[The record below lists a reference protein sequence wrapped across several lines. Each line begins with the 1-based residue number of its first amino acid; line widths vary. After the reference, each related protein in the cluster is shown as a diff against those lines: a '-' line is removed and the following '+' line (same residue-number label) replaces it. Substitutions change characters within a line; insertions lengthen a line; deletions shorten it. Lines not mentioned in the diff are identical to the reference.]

1 MVIYQGDE
9 KLCGWAATRM
19 LLVSL
24 THARAYARLSL
35 RGKPPYNL
43 LHLAEG
49 ARAAGVELT
58 FKRAYDKASIR
69 RARRFPLLLVLGS
82 EEEGHMVLL
91 RGRLGSLF
99 VLDDPAAGRRL
110 VSFRKLLASWSGV
123 YGEGRRVE
131 KLVPPRAKR
140 PFVPFYGR
148 FLTPL
153 LEGLVAILLAV
164 GFFFLGDDLLFLSP
178 LFLLAAG
185 FLLIARQRLSIR
197 LLKDLD
203 RRGNRL
209 LARSRNGEF
218 RECYVRFQRLKKEAV
233 GDMTGFFSSLFAGL
247 VLLFLLGLNAPSFLA
262 SGALLALYLLLE
274 GTLGARK
281 GRQEAK
287 ELASDEEKALSARF
301 DAEQRMASLADLE
314 RRAYRLAD
322 RFSYRRLVYAALV
335 LLLALIPPLLEGPFN
350 LNYYLFT
357 AFGLFGVGLAS
368 RGCVD
373 YCALAPSRKG
383 DLDFYDQRLD
393 PTPVS

>member
-1 MVIYQGDE
+1 
-9 KLCGWAATRM
+9 
-19 LLVSL
+19 
-24 THARAYARLSL
+24 
-35 RGKPPYNL
+35 
-43 LHLAEG
+43 
-49 ARAAGVELT
+49 
-58 FKRAYDKASIR
+58 
-69 RARRFPLLLVLGS
+69 
-82 EEEGHMVLL
+82 
-91 RGRLGSLF
+91 
-99 VLDDPAAGRRL
+99 
-110 VSFRKLLASWSGV
+110 
-123 YGEGRRVE
+123 
-131 KLVPPRAKR
+131 
-140 PFVPFYGR
+140 
-148 FLTPL
+148 
-153 LEGLVAILLAV
+153 
-164 GFFFLGDDLLFLSP
+164 
-178 LFLLAAG
+178 
-185 FLLIARQRLSIR
+185 
-197 LLKDLD
+197 
-203 RRGNRL
+203 
-209 LARSRNGEF
+209 
-218 RECYVRFQRLKKEAV
+218 
-233 GDMTGFFSSLFAGL
+233 MTGFFSSLFAGL

-314 RRAYRLAD
+314 RRSYRLAD

-393 PTPVS
+393 PTPLS

>member
-140 PFVPFYGR
+140 SFVPFYGR

-153 LEGLVAILLAV
+153 LEALVAILLAV

-178 LFLLAAG
+178 LSSWP
-185 FLLIARQRLSIR
+185 RDS
-197 LLKDLD
+197 
-203 RRGNRL
+203 
-209 LARSRNGEF
+209 
-218 RECYVRFQRLKKEAV
+218 
-233 GDMTGFFSSLFAGL
+233 SSLPASAFRFASSRTWIG
-247 VLLFLLGLNAPSFLA
+247 GATAYWPGRGTASSANAMSA
-262 SGALLALYLLLE
+262 S
-274 GTLGARK
+274 
-281 GRQEAK
+281 
-287 ELASDEEKALSARF
+287 S
-301 DAEQRMASLADLE
+301 
-314 RRAYRLAD
+314 
-322 RFSYRRLVYAALV
+322 V
-335 LLLALIPPLLEGPFN
+335 
-350 LNYYLFT
+350 
-357 AFGLFGVGLAS
+357 
-368 RGCVD
+368 
-373 YCALAPSRKG
+373 SRKRPSG
-383 DLDFYDQRLD
+383 
-393 PTPVS
+393 T

>member
-1 MVIYQGDE
+1 MLIYQGDE

-49 ARAAGVELT
+49 ARAAGVELS
-58 FKRAYDKASIR
+58 FKRAYDKSSLR

-99 VLDDPAAGRRL
+99 LLDDPAAGRRL
-110 VSFRKLLASWSGV
+110 VGAKKLLERWSGV
-123 YGEGRRVE
+123 FGEGRRVE
-131 KLVPPRAKR
+131 KLVHPKPKR
-140 PFVPFYGR
+140 PLVPFYGR

-164 GFFFLGDDLLFLSP
+164 GFFFMGDGLVFLSP
-178 LFLLAAG
+178 VFFLAAG
-185 FLLIARQRLSIR
+185 LLLVARQRLSIR
-197 LLKDLD
+197 LLRFLD

-209 LARSRNGEF
+209 LARSRNGDF
-218 RECYVRFQRLKKEAV
+218 RDCYVRYQRLKKEAV
-233 GDMTGFFSSLFAGL
+233 GDSAGFFSSLFAGL

-262 SGALLALYLLLE
+262 SGALLAIYLLLD
-274 GTLGARK
+274 GTLGGRREREETMGLAADERKACAARL
-281 GRQEAK
+281 GA
-287 ELASDEEKALSARF
+287 EERI
-301 DAEQRMASLADLE
+301 ASLSDLE

-322 RFSYRRLVYAALV
+322 RLSYRRLVYGALV
-335 LLLALIPPLLEGPFN
+335 LLLSLIPPLLEGPFN

-357 AFGLFGVGLAS
+357 AFGLFGVGLAF

-373 YCALAPSRKG
+373 YHAEAPRRKA

-393 PTPVS
+393 PTPIS